1 VQSVVMQSTGTPGLV
16 LSNGTTVGLTNIA
29 AIL

>member
-1 VQSVVMQSTGTPGLV
+1 MQSSGTPGLV
-16 LSNGTTVGLTNIA
+16 LSNGTTVGLTSVA